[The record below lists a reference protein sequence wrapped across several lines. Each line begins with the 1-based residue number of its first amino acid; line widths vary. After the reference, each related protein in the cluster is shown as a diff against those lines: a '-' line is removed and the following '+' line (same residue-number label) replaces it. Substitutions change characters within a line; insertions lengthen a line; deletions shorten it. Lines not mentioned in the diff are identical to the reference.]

1 MADIN
6 QAVIEGRLTEDAEKK
21 TTTTGKSVCNFTV
34 ATSSKF
40 GEKEITD
47 YHRCVA
53 WGYLADDCASLQKGT
68 PVYVRGKIHTSS
80 WDDKEDGKKR
90 YKTEIVAEVVYSK
103 VSAEKKT
110 PVPTVAP
117 TIWPYFDRN
126 TVVRWPEPLKDGTS
140 YTELDNGRQICAVWE
155 DPSSPGKGGKY
166 YIWDSV
172 TEKWVDWKPAQ
183 QGMPF

>member
-6 QAVIEGRLTEDAEKK
+6 QAVIEGRLTDDAEKR

-90 YKTEIVAEVVYSK
+90 YKTEVVAEVVYSR

-110 PVPTVAP
+110 LIPPPTQE
-117 TIWPYFDRN
+117 TWPSFDIN
-126 TVVRWPEPLKDGTS
+126 AGIRWPEPLDDGTS
-140 YTELDNGRQICAVWE
+140 YSELNGRPVCAVWE
-155 DPSSPGKGGKY
+155 NPKEPSQGGKSY
-166 YIWDSV
+166 LWDK
-172 TEKWVDWKPAQ
+172 EENAWVDWKPIGQ
-183 QGMPF
+183 EMPF